1 MEHYTAYNLVRAIN
15 QLPRNVHY
23 NYVNPRT
30 HGLISIENVHLP
42 AGPILIRRWDPSKGG
57 SKITAKIESISSEM
71 IWRVANAISEG
82 EPINIDRI
90 LGASYNTRSVLES
103 LLSFT
108 PEFYYC
114 YPGRIMDIDG
124 KSTIERGHKHL
135 IWLPKEP
142 HRLGA
147 QMEKDVRNMA
157 ISEIPFQSVTYDNLV
172 LPDNILNDTD
182 LDIEVVR
189 RHTQIQIA
197 LYIIGAQLGYK
208 TWIAQNDKGIIY
220 KDKPLI
226 EQPGIIS
233 SLAHEE
239 NVISAFPNAEP
250 SARFIDCIWFQNHRY
265 MPAVMEV
272 EHTTGVTS
280 GLTRMKGLQDN
291 IPALQTRY
299 VIVAP
304 DDDRQKVIDEANRP
318 QFLSLD
324 TRYFSYSAVEE
335 LYYICTHRNLH
346 GVNQE
351 FLDCYMEKAVKT
363 PPSHI
368 ENHYHINH
376 IDTLNIGDKVEH
388 KYT

>member
-1 MEHYTAYNLVRAIN
+1 MVRYTAYNLVRAIS
-15 QLPRNVHY
+15 QLSRIEHY
-23 NYVNPRT
+23 NYVNPKTR
-30 HGLISIENVHLP
+30 GLISIEDIILP
-42 AGPILIRRWDPSKGG
+42 GGPIYIRRWNPSAGQTKKNA
-57 SKITAKIESISSEM
+57 SIESISTEM

-82 EPINIDRI
+82 EPINLDRV
-90 LGASYNTRSVLES
+90 LGGSYNTRSVLES
-103 LLSFT
+103 LIALT

-124 KSTIERGHKHL
+124 RSSIARGHKHL
-135 IWLPKEP
+135 IWLPNEP
-142 HRLGA
+142 HRLGVHV
-147 QMEKDVRNMA
+147 EKDVCNMA
-157 ISEIPFQSVTYDNLV
+157 ISEIPMQSVTYDNLV
-172 LPDNILNDTD
+172 LPDVMLSGTP

-197 LYIIGAQLGYK
+197 LYIIGLQLGYR
-208 TWIAQNDKGIIY
+208 TWIAQNDKGIKY
-220 KDKPLI
+220 KDKPLL

-233 SLAHEE
+233 SLKTEE
-239 NVISAFPNAEP
+239 NVMSAFPDAEP
-250 SARFIDCIWFQNHRY
+250 SARFIDCIWFQNHKF

-291 IPALQTRY
+291 IPALKTRY

-304 DDDRQKVIDEANRP
+304 DDDRQKVVEEANRQ

-346 GVNQE
+346 GVTQD
-351 FLDCYMEKAVKT
+351 FLDCYMERVVQT
-363 PPSHI
+363 PT
-368 ENHYHINH
+368 NLVNYG
-376 IDTLNIGDKVEH
+376 TLNIYEK
-388 KYT
+388 

>member
-1 MEHYTAYNLVRAIN
+1 MVRYTAYNLVRAIS
-15 QLPRNVHY
+15 QLPRNKHF

-30 HGLISIENVHLP
+30 RGLISIEDVILP
-42 AGPILIRRWDPSKGG
+42 SGPIHIRRWNPNKGET
-57 SKITAKIESISSEM
+57 KQNAPIESISTEM

-82 EPINIDRI
+82 EPMNLDRI
-90 LGASYNTRSVLES
+90 LGGSYNTRSVLES
-103 LLSFT
+103 LIALT

-124 KSTIERGHKHL
+124 RSTIAHGHKHI
-135 IWLPKEP
+135 IWLPNEP
-142 HRLGA
+142 HQIGVHL
-147 QMEKDVRNMA
+147 EKNVQNMA
-157 ISEIPFQSVTYDNLV
+157 ISEIPMQSVTYDNLV
-172 LPDNILNDTD
+172 LPEAMLSGTP

-197 LYIIGAQLGYK
+197 LYIIGLQLGYR
-208 TWIAQNDKGIIY
+208 TWIAQNDKGIKY
-220 KDKPLI
+220 KDKPLL

-233 SLAHEE
+233 SLKKEE
-239 NVISAFPNAEP
+239 NVISAFPDAEP
-250 SARFIDCIWFQNHRY
+250 SARFIDCIWFQNHKF

-291 IPALQTRY
+291 IPALKTRY

-304 DDDRQKVIDEANRP
+304 DEDRPKVVEEANRQ

-346 GVNQE
+346 GVTQD
-351 FLDCYMEKAVKT
+351 FLDCYMERVVKT
-363 PPSHI
+363 PS
-368 ENHYHINH
+368 NLVNYGTIN
-376 IDTLNIGDKVEH
+376 IYEK
-388 KYT
+388 

>member
-1 MEHYTAYNLVRAIN
+1 MVRYTAYNLVRAIS
-15 QLPRNVHY
+15 QLSRNEHY

-30 HGLISIENVHLP
+30 KGLISIEDVHLP
-42 AGPILIRRWDPSKGG
+42 AGPISIRRWDPSKGETK
-57 SKITAKIESISSEM
+57 STAKVESISTEM

-82 EPINIDRI
+82 EPINFDRV
-90 LGASYNTRSVLES
+90 LGGSYNTRSVLES
-103 LLSFT
+103 LLAAT

-124 KSTIERGHKHL
+124 HSTIEHGHKHL
-135 IWLPKEP
+135 VWLPNEP
-142 HRLGA
+142 HQLGA
-147 QMEKDVRNMA
+147 LFEKKVQNMA
-157 ISEIPFQSVTYDNLV
+157 ISEIPMQSVIYDQLEIPAS
-172 LPDNILNDTD
+172 LASSTG

-197 LYIIGAQLGYK
+197 LYIIGLQLGYR
-208 TWIAQNDKGIIY
+208 TWIAQNDKGILY
-220 KDKPLI
+220 KDKPLL

-233 SLAHEE
+233 SLIRDE
-239 NVISAFPNAEP
+239 NVISAFPDAEP

-291 IPALQTRY
+291 IPSFKTRY

-304 DDDRQKVIDEANRP
+304 DDDRQKVVDEANRA

-346 GVNQE
+346 GVTQD
-351 FLDCYMEKAVKT
+351 FLDCYMEPVVKKT
-363 PPSHI
+363 SNLVNYGTVNI
-368 ENHYHINH
+368 
-376 IDTLNIGDKVEH
+376 IDNSKNFRLE
-388 KYT
+388 